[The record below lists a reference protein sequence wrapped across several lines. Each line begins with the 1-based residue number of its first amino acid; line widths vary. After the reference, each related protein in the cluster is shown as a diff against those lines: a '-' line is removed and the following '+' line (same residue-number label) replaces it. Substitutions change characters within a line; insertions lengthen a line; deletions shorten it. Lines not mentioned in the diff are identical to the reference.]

1 MSNTQCTAIDCN
13 EPGRESPFGT
23 FSLILCEDHI
33 YELSTYGKRVGRR
46 IARTLDDLNPEMQHT
61 PGWVY
66 VIRLASGNIKIGFT
80 AQDDMER
87 LVKLS
92 NAIDG
97 GTPVQVLA
105 IMRGGESL
113 EMATHDRWMHLRIPG
128 KSERFYPDPSL
139 IKWAEGLGIDP
150 EAGIDT
156 FTGWQER
163 KHARGTTGT
172 YASEMFQG
180 VDRQAI
186 RQEVQQTTA
195 PNELDSW

>member
-1 MSNTQCTAIDCN
+1 MTNTQCTAVDCN

-46 IARTLDDLNPEMQHT
+46 IARTLDDLNPEMKHT

-66 VIRLASGNIKIGFT
+66 VIRLASGNVKIGFT
-80 AQDDMER
+80 AQDGMER

-97 GTPVQVLA
+97 GIPVQVLA

-113 EMATHDRWMHLRIPG
+113 EMATHDRWFHLRVPG
-128 KSERFYPDPSL
+128 KSEQFYPDPSL
-139 IKWAEGLGIDP
+139 LQWASQQGIDP
-150 EAGIDT
+150 EANQGA

-163 KHARGTTGT
+163 KHKRGTATDELT
-172 YASEMFQG
+172 KELRELIKQG
-180 VDRQAI
+180 EQD
-186 RQEVQQTTA
+186 
-195 PNELDSW
+195 NWF